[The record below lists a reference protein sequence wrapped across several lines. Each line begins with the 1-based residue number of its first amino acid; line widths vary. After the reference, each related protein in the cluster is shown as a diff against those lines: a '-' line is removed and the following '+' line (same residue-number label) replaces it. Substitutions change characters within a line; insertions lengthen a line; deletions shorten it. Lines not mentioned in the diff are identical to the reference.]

1 MLKWIPKSGMFMQV
15 TLFVVIL
22 LALWIPRFVSP
33 VSPITSENDGPLFQL
48 LSNNLRYFPAFS
60 ITLAL
65 ILVLVQSVFVFS
77 LFESN
82 SFFGRR
88 NFMPAI
94 IALLALSWNFNYQT
108 LHALLPGG
116 IFVLIA
122 LNSLMFAYGRQ
133 AAYHQ
138 VFTASFSI
146 GVASLFYFPLAYL
159 LLMVWFTLIT
169 YRVSSWREYAVSLI
183 GFLLPFLYYI
193 SWLFWSAN
201 FINGLKQIPNKL
213 FKLTYLP
220 HFEMVYTI
228 WILVS
233 VFVMVITMIAVLN
246 IMNDKLISLRR
257 RSWVLFNF
265 SFSSLL
271 IVIVSGWQIL
281 ATNYLFVIPSAFFI
295 TGSLVIIKRPF
306 WFEILAITYFTLFV
320 ALRVYLAF

>member
-1 MLKWIPKSGMFMQV
+1 MQV

-33 VSPITSENDGPLFQL
+33 VSPITSVNDGPLFQL

-159 LLMVWFTLIT
+159 LLMVLVHFDNLPCFLMAGVCCFTD
-169 YRVSSWREYAVSLI
+169 W
-183 GFLLPFLYYI
+183 
-193 SWLFWSAN
+193 
-201 FINGLKQIPNKL
+201 
-213 FKLTYLP
+213 
-220 HFEMVYTI
+220 
-228 WILVS
+228 
-233 VFVMVITMIAVLN
+233 
-246 IMNDKLISLRR
+246 
-257 RSWVLFNF
+257 
-265 SFSSLL
+265 
-271 IVIVSGWQIL
+271 
-281 ATNYLFVIPSAFFI
+281 FFI
-295 TGSLVIIKRPF
+295 AFPLLYK
-306 WFEILAITYFTLFV
+306 
-320 ALRVYLAF
+320 LAFLERQFYKWA